1 MACFT
6 FQSAWSLLGALEML
20 IFNIIRTTICFIFL
34 DLIQQEWTRIF
45 KIRIRKLN
53 WSVFK
58 LFQSFCDL
66 NWHISVQTV
75 RDDVLDCHVADH
87 AVGDQL
93 SGGQFHLV
101 CDTGQIMQMDASED
115 AGEDQRVVDL
125 VLEIT
130 SSTSIDESSR
140 FVGFVGQ
147 DFRVWVSHGENYAI
161 FVHRLHPFLLQC
173 PSDRNSNKYI
183 SPFDHFFQVPWDLAF
198 VGHLWH
204 FSFLS
209 IHSFFSAFVNCTL
222 RIADDDVLDSV
233 VQKKV
238 GDCDTCGSSSI
249 DNNFHILDGCIPQL
263 GSIDESGKGD
273 DCCSVLVVVENWDDV
288 LFGQS
293 SFDLEALRC
302 SNIFQ
307 IYGLEVWSQ
316 I

>member
-1 MACFT
+1 M
-6 FQSAWSLLGALEML
+6 
-20 IFNIIRTTICFIFL
+20 
-34 DLIQQEWTRIF
+34 
-45 KIRIRKLN
+45 
-53 WSVFK
+53 FK

-183 SPFDHFFQVPWDLAF
+183 SPFDHFFQVP
-198 VGHLWH
+198 
-204 FSFLS
+204 
-209 IHSFFSAFVNCTL
+209 
-222 RIADDDVLDSV
+222 
-233 VQKKV
+233 
-238 GDCDTCGSSSI
+238 
-249 DNNFHILDGCIPQL
+249 
-263 GSIDESGKGD
+263 
-273 DCCSVLVVVENWDDV
+273 
-288 LFGQS
+288 
-293 SFDLEALRC
+293 
-302 SNIFQ
+302 
-307 IYGLEVWSQ
+307 
-316 I
+316 